1 MSDGLRADELVYDW
15 NALSLSHRP
24 KQIELNDE
32 TLRDGLQSPSVTDPP
47 LAKKI
52 EALHLMA
59 ALGIQNANIA
69 MPTGPRTKEEAIALA
84 REIAKHKLAVHPN
97 CAARTVISDVQAIV
111 DVSQAAGIPVEASTF
126 IGSSA
131 IRKLAEGWDLDT
143 MLRHTE
149 QAVTFAVK
157 HSLPVMFVTEDTTR
171 AHPAVLKRLYRTAI
185 EYGAYRITL
194 ADTVGH
200 STPHGVHQLVRF
212 IKDDVLKEYPHVKVD
227 WHGHNDRGLAVANS
241 LAALEAGVDCVQG
254 SILGIGERVG
264 NAALDQILINLK
276 LLGWIENDLSRLPEY
291 CQLVAQHW
299 GAPLPYNYPV
309 MGRDAFRTTTG
320 VHAAAV
326 IKAKHKGDDF
336 LANRIYS
343 SIPAEWVGRKQ
354 EIEIGPASGH
364 HNVEH
369 WLKEHGIPAT
379 PALVQAI
386 LAGAK
391 DSRRV
396 LTQPEILKIACRD
409 VGACCNVPLA
419 RDAPDA
425 AAKEYQREKEA
436 QSDGR

>member
-1 MSDGLRADELVYDW
+1 MTDGLHTDELIYDW
-15 NALSLSHRP
+15 NALEAPPRP
-24 KQIELNDE
+24 KRIELNDE
-32 TLRDGLQSPSVTDPP
+32 TLRDGLQSPSATDPP
-47 LAKKI
+47 IEKKI

-69 MPTGPRTKEEAIALA
+69 MPTGPRAKEDAIALA

-143 MLRHTE
+143 MLHHAE

-171 AHPAVLKRLYRTAI
+171 AHPAMLKRLYRAAI
-185 EYGAYRITL
+185 ECGAYRITL

-200 STPHGVHQLVRF
+200 STPYGVCQLVRF
-212 IKDDVLKEYPHVKVD
+212 IRNDVLQGDPNIKID

-241 LAALEAGVDCVQG
+241 LAALEAGADCVQG

-264 NAALDQILINLK
+264 NAALDQILVNLK
-276 LLGWIENDLSRLPEY
+276 LLGWIENDLSQLPEY
-291 CQLVAQHW
+291 CHLVAQYW
-299 GAPLPYNYPV
+299 GAPLPFNYPV
-309 MGRDAFRTTTG
+309 MGRDAFRTSTG

-326 IKAKHKGDDF
+326 VKAKQKGDEF

-343 SIPAEWVGRKQ
+343 SVPAEWVGRKQ

-364 HNVEH
+364 HNVEY
-369 WLKEHGIPAT
+369 WLHTHGIQSP
-379 PALVQAI
+379 PQLVQAI
-386 LAGAK
+386 LERAK
-391 DSRRV
+391 RSRTV
-396 LTQPEILKIACRD
+396 LTEREIMEII
-409 VGACCNVPLA
+409 
-419 RDAPDA
+419 
-425 AAKEYQREKEA
+425 E
-436 QSDGR
+436 SH